1 MARRKSGGEGKE
13 RKGFLA
19 TLISGSSEKKGSS
32 ATGLLRED
40 HDRVR
45 ELFRQYPSNG
55 EDGTKR
61 KREIVGEL
69 VRELTIHARIEEE
82 IFYPALLDR
91 REKKPEKIVRE
102 SFEEHKIVET
112 LLEEISR
119 IGPADKQFDAKVT
132 VLKESV
138 EHHAKEEEDELFP
151 EAERLFSSA
160 ELEQM
165 GAQMEDRKEEIL
177 ESFSR
182 PRRAARSIGGRR
194 RSTQRK
200 ATRQRKAP
208 RSSARGHRSKPG
220 GRTRSRK
227 RS

>member
-1 MARRKSGGEGKE
+1 MARRKSGGEGNE

-19 TLISGSSEKKGSS
+19 TLISGGSGEESLS
-32 ATGLLRED
+32 ATRLLRAD

-45 ELFRQYPSNG
+45 ELFRKYPEEG
-55 EDGTKR
+55 EGGAAR
-61 KREIVGEL
+61 KREIVGD
-69 VRELTIHARIEEE
+69 VIRELTVHTRIEEE
-82 IFYPALLDR
+82 IFYPAVLDR

-112 LLEEISR
+112 LLEEISGT
-119 IGPADKQFDAKVT
+119 GPADKQFDAKVT
-132 VLKESV
+132 VLKEIV
-138 EHHAKEEEDELFP
+138 EHHASEEEDELFP

-160 ELEQM
+160 ELEEM

-182 PRRAARSIGGRR
+182 PRRAARSTAATRRR
-194 RSTQRK
+194 RSTQRR
-200 ATRQRKAP
+200 A
-208 RSSARGHRSKPG
+208 RSSAGGSRSKSG
-220 GRTRSRK
+220 GRARTRK

>member
-19 TLISGSSEKKGSS
+19 TLISGGSGGESLS
-32 ATGLLRED
+32 ATRLLRAD

-45 ELFRQYPSNG
+45 ELFRKYPEEG
-55 EDGTKR
+55 EGEAAR

-69 VRELTIHARIEEE
+69 VRELTVHTRIEEE
-82 IFYPALLDR
+82 IFYPAVLDR

-112 LLEEISR
+112 LLEEISGT
-119 IGPADKQFDAKVT
+119 GPADKQFDAKVT
-132 VLKESV
+132 VLKEIV

-160 ELEQM
+160 ELDEM

-182 PRRAARSIGGRR
+182 PRRAARSTAATRRR
-194 RSTQRK
+194 RSTPKR
-200 ATRQRKAP
+200 ASRF
-208 RSSARGHRSKPG
+208 SARGSRSNSG
-220 GRTRSRK
+220 GRARNRK

>member
-1 MARRKSGGEGKE
+1 MARRKSGEKGKE

-19 TLISGSSEKKGSS
+19 TLISGASGEESLS
-32 ATGLLRED
+32 ATRLLRAD

-45 ELFRQYPSNG
+45 ELFRSYPEEG
-55 EDGTKR
+55 EGGAAR

-69 VRELTIHARIEEE
+69 IRELTVHTRIEEE
-82 IFYPALLDR
+82 IFYPAVLDR

-112 LLEEISR
+112 LLEEISGT
-119 IGPADKQFDAKVT
+119 GPADKQFDAKVT
-132 VLKESV
+132 VLKEMV
-138 EHHAKEEEDELFP
+138 EHHAREEEDELFP

-160 ELEQM
+160 ELDEI

-182 PRRAARSIGGRR
+182 PRRGV
-194 RSTQRK
+194 RSTA
-200 ATRQRKAP
+200 ATRRQRSTPKKAS
-208 RSSARGHRSKPG
+208 RSSARGSRSKSG
-220 GRTRSRK
+220 GRARTRKKS
-227 RS
+227 

>member
-19 TLISGSSEKKGSS
+19 TLISGSPEGKGSS
-32 ATGLLRED
+32 ATRLLRED

-112 LLEEISR
+112 LLKEISR

-182 PRRAARSIGGRR
+182 PRRAMRSTRVRR
-194 RSTQRK
+194 RSTQRR
-200 ATRQRKAP
+200 ASRSTTRGP
-208 RSSARGHRSKPG
+208 RSRPA